1 MGLVRV
7 VPIDWSMEDF
17 VESLELPIG
26 CGEVLKAHR
35 LNHRNIIKGI
45 VELIMSRAHSIA
57 KGYNKQAHD
66 AISNPLPNGC
76 ALGNSQPDFLQSQGK
91 MLEDLSSLLLSIVA
105 PCSELPLP
113 TN

>member
-1 MGLVRV
+1 
-7 VPIDWSMEDF
+7 MEDF

-26 CGEVLKAHR
+26 CGDVLKAHR
-35 LNHRNIIKGI
+35 FNRKNIIEGI
-45 VELIMSRAHSIA
+45 VEWVPTQSH
-57 KGYNKQAHD
+57 AHD
-66 AISNPLPNGC
+66 AFINLPPSSLRNGC

-113 TN
+113 PN